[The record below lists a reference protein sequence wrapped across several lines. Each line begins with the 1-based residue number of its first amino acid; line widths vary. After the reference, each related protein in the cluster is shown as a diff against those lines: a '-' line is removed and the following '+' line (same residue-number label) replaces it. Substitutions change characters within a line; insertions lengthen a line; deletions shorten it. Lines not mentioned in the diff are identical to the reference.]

1 MLSAG
6 DPSCP
11 MADLPRSIT
20 GLCCRLA
27 AAGPYTEG
35 TAMRHDDV
43 LKLPSMPA
51 AGPSYPAGPYR
62 FVDREFLVITYETD
76 PELIRDHLPE
86 PLEPVERPL
95 VHYEWIKMPD
105 SSGFGSYTE
114 SGMVI
119 PARLRGEEV
128 NFVAQMYL
136 DDDPP
141 IAAGREIWG
150 FPKKYAHPKLEIVKD
165 TLTGTLSYA
174 GQLVA
179 MGTMGYKHESMA
191 GNGERTR
198 ATLSKTQI
206 NLKLIPGVAG
216 HPEIAQL
223 VAINLTDI
231 VVKGSW
237 IGPGRLHLVPHV
249 NAPVADLPVRRVI
262 GAHHFLADLTLPYGR
277 VAYDYNRPEVA
288 TRYIHAAVVNE

>member
-1 MLSAG
+1 
-6 DPSCP
+6 
-11 MADLPRSIT
+11 
-20 GLCCRLA
+20 
-27 AAGPYTEG
+27 
-35 TAMRHDDV
+35 MRKADV

-62 FVDREFLVITYETD
+62 FVNREFMVITYETD
-76 PELIRDHLPE
+76 REIIADQLPE
-86 PLEPVERPL
+86 PLEPLDQPF

-105 SSGFGSYTE
+105 STGFGNYTE

-119 PARLRGEEV
+119 PCRFRGDDV

-165 TLTGTLSYA
+165 TLTGTLTYG

-191 GNGERTR
+191 GNGDRTM
-198 ATLSKTQI
+198 AVLSKTQV
-206 NLKLIPGVAG
+206 NLKLIPGVG
-216 HPEIAQL
+216 GGPEICQL
-223 VAINLTDI
+223 VAYNLTDI
-231 VVKGSW
+231 TVKGSW
-237 IGPGRLHLVPHV
+237 IGPGRLHLIPHV
-249 NAPVADLPVRRVI
+249 NAPVADLPVRKVI
-262 GAHHFLADLTLPYGR
+262 AAHHFLAAVTLPYGR
-277 VAYDYNRPEVA
+277 VLYDYNLEAQHTAQSSVA
-288 TRYIHAAVVNE
+288 RLASGGR